1 MAGSSRKAE
10 EATGKPFSRPPK
22 RFRLSDTTAA
32 AGAAASCR
40 KCDEVAQSVTQKMGE
55 VMSQLSHL
63 TETVQ
68 RLIERMDGLESS
80 IAAKAQAADWK
91 GEFVEK
97 DDLVETVAAQV
108 ESEMD
113 GVSDHLEEKLKEHL
127 VEYVENEFEEKEA
140 EILEAV
146 VDKIRSARVRLDM

>member
-1 MAGSSRKAE
+1 
-10 EATGKPFSRPPK
+10 
-22 RFRLSDTTAA
+22 
-32 AGAAASCR
+32 
-40 KCDEVAQSVTQKMGE
+40 MGE
-55 VMSQLSHL
+55 IMSQLSHL

-68 RLIERMDGLESS
+68 RLTERIDGLESS

-97 DDLVETVAAQV
+97 DDLVETVAVQV

-113 GVSDHLEEKLKEHL
+113 GVSVYLEEKLKEHL

-140 EILEAV
+140 GILEAV